1 MELLG
6 FQMIFEENTHLI
18 SEYMSY
24 QYLLS
29 LVLILKNSG
38 MIFGHILFVVIPAV
52 PQGFFDGV

>member
-1 MELLG
+1 
-6 FQMIFEENTHLI
+6 MIFEENTHLI